1 MSPSASPFDLPLFI
15 TGFVR
20 SLEFAKRSR
29 VCPAIF
35 QTWKKSGRIVK
46 GLDYYFFFKATIS

>member
-20 SLEFAKRSR
+20 SLEFAKRFR

-46 GLDYYFFFKATIS
+46 GLDYFFFSELQ